1 MAKIS
6 TKQVAEAIYAS
17 VKGKSGAGMDH
28 ALKNAVEFLAK
39 KNLLS
44 KSSEILKYIERFSDK
59 DQNIVRARVSSN
71 NPLSKSATE
80 KVENLLKKRHKTK
93 DAVLEWKEDK
103 TVIRGMVV
111 ETEEEIMDLSMK
123 NRLMQLQ
130 NHLLINCKPI
140 S

>member
-17 VKGKSGAGMDH
+17 VKDKSGTGMEH

-59 DQNIVRARVSSN
+59 DHNIVRARVSSR
-71 NPLSKSATE
+71 NPLSKIATE
-80 KVENLLKKRHKTK
+80 TVENLLKKRHKAK

-103 TVIRGMVV
+103 TVIRGMII
-111 ETEEEIMDLSMK
+111 ETEEEILDLSMK
-123 NRLMQLQ
+123 NRLNQLQ
-130 NHLLINCKPI
+130 TYLIN